1 LILQVLQTL
10 IGIAASL
17 GLAIFADL
25 GYSTYNHH
33 MMQKKAKNAQTH
45 NNGNLLID
53 ETMQR
58 ATNNKQAII
67 QLYWLLRNELHATLK
82 LPPMPG
88 QTEREIVRKLRELST
103 NKLAVDSLHKAYLVY
118 ERVRF
123 GNTSISQPEMES
135 FLNDVRSFNTSSR

>member
-1 LILQVLQTL
+1 MILQVLQTL